1 MGTIKLKKVS
11 TETEQPASAGAIVSS
26 IENVVAEEKREWDE
40 SRRIKR
46 IFRESERNFAPL

>member
-26 IENVVAEEKREWDE
+26 IENVVAEEKREWDDHAVLKE
-40 SRRIKR
+40 Y
-46 IFRESERNFAPL
+46 SEKAN